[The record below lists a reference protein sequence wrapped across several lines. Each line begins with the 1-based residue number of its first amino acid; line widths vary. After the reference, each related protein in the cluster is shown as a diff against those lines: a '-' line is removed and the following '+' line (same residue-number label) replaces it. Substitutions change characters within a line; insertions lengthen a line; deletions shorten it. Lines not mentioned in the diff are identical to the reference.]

1 MLELN
6 KEIELPDYMLD
17 DLSTKGFSALLKDI
31 KKDPDSIKSRNDSG
45 VQTIIDSITT
55 VINTLLFPNPIFLA
69 FGITE
74 AIGAGLKY
82 KE

>member
-31 KKDPDSIKSRNDSG
+31 KQDPDSIKYRNDSG
-45 VQTIIDSITT
+45 V
-55 VINTLLFPNPIFLA
+55 
-69 FGITE
+69 
-74 AIGAGLKY
+74 
-82 KE
+82 